1 MVVPKALNLVVGV
14 RFPLSVPLDSL
25 CSGSN
30 PDGPANSVETNELS
44 GAPDVIKIVVSG
56 TIVRKLTTAL
66 PLKET

>member
-1 MVVPKALNLVVGV
+1 
-14 RFPLSVPLDSL
+14 VPLDSL